1 MNYPKNVTHAGV
13 FFILCDVLYWQA
25 KTFRKKSL
33 FINDLNSHPN
43 RSSYSFVMEAIVW
56 RVYREA
62 EKMQHLRVNIAML
75 YNASIL
81 SSQ

>member
-1 MNYPKNVTHAGV
+1 
-13 FFILCDVLYWQA
+13 
-25 KTFRKKSL
+25 
-33 FINDLNSHPN
+33 
-43 RSSYSFVMEAIVW
+43 MEAIIW